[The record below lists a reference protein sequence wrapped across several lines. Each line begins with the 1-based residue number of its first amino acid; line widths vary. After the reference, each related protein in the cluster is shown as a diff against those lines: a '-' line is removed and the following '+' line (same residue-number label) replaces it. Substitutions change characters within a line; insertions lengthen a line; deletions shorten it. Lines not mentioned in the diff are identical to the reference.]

1 MTQKFLNLG
10 CIVVC
15 IDINE
20 KVLKNLQDYLNEA
33 FATEPDSIRNRM
45 YFYKIDLSKINEIKT
60 ACSLIKK
67 EVGKIDIIINNAGVT
82 SGSKTLMALSDE
94 DILKTFNV
102 NVLSQFWLCRE
113 FLPDMIRCN
122 KGHIVNVSS
131 VCGVVGGYKLTDYC
145 SSKFAVTGFT
155 ESQNCYFFFSSHFFC
170 SFYNYK

>member
-94 DILKTFNV
+94 DILQTRSKSIKLNYQK
-102 NVLSQFWLCRE
+102 NN
-113 FLPDMIRCN
+113 N
-122 KGHIVNVSS
+122 KNHEIIFEDNK
-131 VCGVVGGYKLTDYC
+131 CC
-145 SSKFAVTGFT
+145 
-155 ESQNCYFFFSSHFFC
+155 
-170 SFYNYK
+170 